1 MSSPP
6 NSPKPITI
14 LIVDDHPLMRI
25 GMKAVIQG
33 QEDLRIIGEA
43 KDGHTAV
50 ELFRSLHPDVVL
62 MDLRLP
68 GKSGLE
74 ATAAIVSEFPQARVL
89 VISNYDGDEDISQAM
104 DAGAAGYLFKS
115 IMEDEMLNAIRQV
128 HAGKRY
134 LPQNV
139 SLRLRERTEPIR
151 LTRRENDILTMMGK
165 GFSNKELAKILGVSV
180 DTVKTHTKNLFRKL
194 NVSDRA
200 EAVREAIHR
209 GFLHV
214 D

>member
-1 MSSPP
+1 MSDPS
-6 NSPKPITI
+6 SITL

-33 QEDLRIIGEA
+33 QEDMSIVGEA
-43 KDGHTAV
+43 KDGKTAV
-50 ELFRSLHPDVVL
+50 ELFRSLRPAVVL

-68 GKSGLE
+68 GKTGME
-74 ATAAIVSEFPQARVL
+74 ATAAIIAEFPQARVL

-104 DAGAAGYLFKS
+104 AAGASGYLFKS
-115 IMEDEMLNAIRQV
+115 IMEDEMLDAIREV

-134 LPQNV
+134 LPRNV
-139 SLRLRERTEPIR
+139 TLRLRERTEPVR
-151 LTRRENDILTMMGK
+151 LTQRENDILAMLGK
-165 GFSNKELAKILGVSV
+165 GFSNKELANVLGVSA
-180 DTVKTHTKNLFRKL
+180 DTVKTHIKNLFRKL

>member
-1 MSSPP
+1 MTERAA
-6 NSPKPITI
+6 IT
-14 LIVDDHPLMRI
+14 LMIVDDHPLMRI

-33 QEDLRIIGEA
+33 QEDMTIVGEA

-50 ELFRSLHPDVVL
+50 QMYRTLHPDVVL

-68 GKSGLE
+68 GKTGIE
-74 ATAAIVSEFPQARVL
+74 ATAAIVSEFPHARLL

-104 DAGAAGYLFKS
+104 AAGAAGYLFKS
-115 IMEDEMLNAIRQV
+115 IMEDELLNAIREV

-134 LPQNV
+134 LPRNV
-139 SLRLRERTEPIR
+139 TVRLRERTEPVR
-151 LTRRENDILTMMGK
+151 LTQRENDILSMLGK
-165 GFSNKELAKILGVSV
+165 GFSNKELANVLGVST
-180 DTVKTHTKNLFRKL
+180 DTVKTHLKNLFRKL

-200 EAVREAIHR
+200 EAVREAIYR
-209 GFLHV
+209 GFLHL

>member
-1 MSSPP
+1 MSDPP
-6 NSPKPITI
+6 SITI

-33 QEDLRIIGEA
+33 QEDMSIVGEA
-43 KDGHTAV
+43 KDGKMAV
-50 ELFRSLHPDVVL
+50 ELFRSLRPAVVL

-68 GKSGLE
+68 GKTGME
-74 ATAAIVSEFPQARVL
+74 ATAAIVAEFPQARVL

-104 DAGAAGYLFKS
+104 AAGASGYLFKS
-115 IMEDEMLNAIRQV
+115 IMEDEMLDAIREV

-134 LPQNV
+134 LPRNV
-139 SLRLRERTEPIR
+139 TLRLRERTEPVR
-151 LTRRENDILTMMGK
+151 LTQRENDILAMLGK
-165 GFSNKELAKILGVSV
+165 GFSNKELANVLGVSA
-180 DTVKTHTKNLFRKL
+180 DTVKTHIKNLFRKL